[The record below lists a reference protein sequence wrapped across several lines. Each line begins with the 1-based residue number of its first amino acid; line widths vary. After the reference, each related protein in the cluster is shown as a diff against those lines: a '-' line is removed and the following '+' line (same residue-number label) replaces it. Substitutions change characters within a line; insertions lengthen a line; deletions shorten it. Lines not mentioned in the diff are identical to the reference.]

1 MSSHQAGRVA
11 LVTGASR
18 GIGAAAA
25 VALARQGFRTVL
37 GVRKLDSARAT
48 LARIK
53 ALGVAAWAVEMDVG
67 DTDSVRA
74 AVQSCLDQA
83 GQLDALINNAG
94 SIDPIGLLADTDV
107 RQWVE
112 SHNVNLNGPYRT
124 IRFALPALLRSP
136 APVIVN
142 LSSGAAHATREGWSA
157 YCSAKAGLAMLTR
170 CVAHEYPQI
179 ACYGLQPGFVDTAM
193 QERIR
198 ASGINDISRLSRST
212 LAPAEHPAA
221 CIAWLCAARP
231 GDLAGRD
238 LSIND
243 TALQA
248 HMKGRTE

>member
-1 MSSHQAGRVA
+1 MTRNQTGRVA

-18 GIGAAAA
+18 GIGAATA
-25 VALARQGFRTVL
+25 VSLARQGFRTML
-37 GVRKLDSARAT
+37 GVRDPDSAQAT
-48 LARIK
+48 LAQIE
-53 ALGVAAWAVEMDVG
+53 ALGGAAWAVEMDVG
-67 DTDSVRA
+67 DTDSVKA
-74 AVQSCLDQA
+74 AVEACLAHA
-83 GQLDALINNAG
+83 GQLDALVNNAG
-94 SIDPIGLLADTDV
+94 SIDPIGLLADTDAQ
-107 RQWVE
+107 RWVA
-112 SHNVNLNGPYRT
+112 SQNVNLNGPYRT

-179 ACYGLQPGFVDTAM
+179 ACYGFQPGFVDTAM
-193 QERIR
+193 QARIR
-198 ASGINDISRLSRST
+198 ASGINDISRLPRNT

-221 CIAWLCAARP
+221 CVAWLCATRP

-243 TALQA
+243 TALQTQ
-248 HMKGRTE
+248 MQGSTE